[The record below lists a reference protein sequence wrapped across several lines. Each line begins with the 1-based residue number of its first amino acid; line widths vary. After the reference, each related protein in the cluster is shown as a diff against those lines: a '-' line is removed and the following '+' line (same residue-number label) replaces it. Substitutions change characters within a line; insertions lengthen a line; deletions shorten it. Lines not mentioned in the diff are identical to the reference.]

1 MSKCEHTL
9 KAVWCSFLT
18 INAKYKPSWFTF
30 FKMRIT
36 LLSVQRAVIINLNI
50 FKEIKK
56 PKSCI
61 TLRYTT
67 SGIREHEGNV
77 EDTSRSRVLST
88 FLAFLVLSFYTWIA
102 WVLLKKRLYNA
113 SAKPLQFILVKVI
126 V

>member
-1 MSKCEHTL
+1 MPSISRRGSRSSKCESH
-9 KAVWCSFLT
+9 CCQ
-18 INAKYKPSWFTF
+18 
-30 FKMRIT
+30 FKGQ
-36 LLSVQRAVIINLNI
+36 LNLNI